1 MPSRMSSGGSELE
14 QQHSVGTGV
23 VVGWWPVVA
32 VTRWAMV
39 SPASAL
45 VMAPVVAG

>member
-1 MPSRMSSGGSELE
+1 MPSRISSGCSELE

-23 VVGWWPVVA
+23 VGWWPVVA
-32 VTRWAMV
+32 VTRWAVV